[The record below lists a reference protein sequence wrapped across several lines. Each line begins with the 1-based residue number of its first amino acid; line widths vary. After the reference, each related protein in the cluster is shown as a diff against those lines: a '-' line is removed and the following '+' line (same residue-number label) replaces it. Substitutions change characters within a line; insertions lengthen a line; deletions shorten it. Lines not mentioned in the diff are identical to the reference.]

1 MDLPRGSEFSFG
13 LFEGEQT
20 VGASVPPQKRPN
32 SAQHSFSAGSSEV
45 LLGLRAKV
53 RGRVHQPSTARL
65 AREPV
70 GADQSAP
77 HGYGYLLTSIAARA
91 VPSAGRR
98 TTPLPDSK
106 DGSNCMV
113 DCGSMKAPRAMLAR
127 PTNAAAPHPITA
139 PVRPNRRLRTGQTEP
154 RWPL

>member
-32 SAQHSFSAGSSEV
+32 STQQSFSAGAGKV

-65 AREPV
+65 PRESV

-77 HGYGYLLTSIAARA
+77 HNYGHLLTSTASRALPPARCRRQGGERRHVRTRMTGA
-91 VPSAGRR
+91 VAWS
-98 TTPLPDSK
+98 T
-106 DGSNCMV
+106 
-113 DCGSMKAPRAMLAR
+113 
-127 PTNAAAPHPITA
+127 AAP
-139 PVRPNRRLRTGQTEP
+139 
-154 RWPL
+154 